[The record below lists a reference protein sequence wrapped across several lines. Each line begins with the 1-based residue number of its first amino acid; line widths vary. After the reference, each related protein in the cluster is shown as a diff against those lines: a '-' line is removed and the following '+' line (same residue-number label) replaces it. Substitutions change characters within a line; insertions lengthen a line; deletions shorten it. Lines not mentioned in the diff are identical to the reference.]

1 MIERILSAA
10 SLIAGAAAVI
20 YLVHRTSADIRRSEE
35 LRKKKEEELKKE
47 HPDEDVHIESWSERM
62 KRVFI
67 EHARDSFKNI

>member
-1 MIERILSAA
+1 MIERILS
-10 SLIAGAAAVI
+10 SLTLIAGVSATL
-20 YLVHRTSADIRRSEE
+20 YLVHRTSVDIKKSEE

-47 HPDEDVHIESWSERM
+47 HPGEDVHIESWGERM